1 MSTAGYR
8 LKDQYTRVSC
18 VFYTL
23 AMNILKLKTEKTIP
37 LMIASLYEILRNKFN
52 KSCGRSMQDSEN
64 HKTLLT

>member
-37 LMIASLYEILRNKFN
+37 LMIASKRIRLGNKY
-52 KSCGRSMQDSEN
+52 
-64 HKTLLT
+64 

>member
-37 LMIASLYEILRNKFN
+37 LMIASKRIRLGKNIKKGIRLVHPKLKKIFERN
-52 KSCGRSMQDSEN
+52 
-64 HKTLLT
+64 

>member
-37 LMIASLYEILRNKFN
+37 LMIASKRIRLGNKYLKRNKA
-52 KSCGRSMQDSEN
+52 CTP
-64 HKTLLT
+64 KTKKIFERN